1 MSRTEMN
8 KKIKEFKTKHKL
20 NIYVDRDGEF
30 HFYGTEEDK
39 LELIQKLNKIKH

>member
-1 MSRTEMN
+1 MSRTEMI

-20 NIYVDRDGEF
+20 NILIDREGEF

-39 LELIQKLNKIKH
+39 LELIQKLHKIKK